1 MTQVAQISGLLI
13 CRTVNQ
19 SALRGYRLVGV
30 VSVRSGEKFLK
41 QSDKEVLENEEYED
55 ASRRRSDGG

>member
-41 QSDKEVLENEEYED
+41 QSDKEVLENEE
-55 ASRRRSDGG
+55 